1 MCEQKLYERIE
12 TALADSGTAVSTI
25 LNLYRSFL
33 ESLGKTGRPEE
44 LEWVSNETKQQVTAQ
59 GITPAYRIISAYTR
73 ADVLLWGSNQ
83 TQRQK
88 IDYGLLSCKPDLCVN
103 GQYLVGESVSVLED
117 KLRSPNSELILH
129 QYDDFTVPSWSRVG
143 AGRYQNVCV
152 VCNRSEIINLINAIR
167 ERVRVSFTQF
177 EKPNQNTT
185 KKAAWR
191 IVLSKVYSVIVW
203 MLNHWLVCLFVL
215 LLLLRVFGVSIRKE
229 WLSEELRSK
238 IPEWVQTILFV
249 TMDDSGGK
257 ACTGIDAERDRSKDL
272 MIPNV
277 HFYSGRDLET
287 STNSANVVN
296 DIMNLKP

>member
-1 MCEQKLYERIE
+1 MCDQKLYERIE

-25 LNLYRSFL
+25 LNLYRLFL

-152 VCNRSEIINLINAIR
+152 VCNRSEIINLLGAIR
-167 ERVRVSFTQF
+167 EHVRVVFNEFPKPTQK
-177 EKPNQNTT
+177 EKKSMATSEVTVNMNGAGGTVSIGNTNCTVNQSTAT
-185 KKAAWR
+185 GFAAKATVSREDSHSRVELEKGLWALLCNWR
-191 IVLSKVYSVIVW
+191 ILVMLTVVLIV
-203 MLNHWLVCLFVL
+203 FL
-215 LLLLRVFGVSIRKE
+215 LLFFMSDGKSKLGPHGLQHETPQSDQVRDTQGV
-229 WLSEELRSK
+229 
-238 IPEWVQTILFV
+238 
-249 TMDDSGGK
+249 GK
-257 ACTGIDAERDRSKDL
+257 
-272 MIPNV
+272 
-277 HFYSGRDLET
+277 
-287 STNSANVVN
+287 
-296 DIMNLKP
+296 